1 MNVKEL
7 FDKAENN
14 TLTWDQFEV
23 AAKEANAKF
32 ADLNEGGYV
41 SKRKYE
47 DELKSKDDAISK
59 LNDTISARDTDL
71 TGLKEQL
78 AAAGADAD
86 KIAEVTNS
94 LTELQSKYDAD
105 VKSYKE
111 QLKSQAYEFAV
122 KEFAATKNF
131 TSNAAKRD
139 FIQSM
144 IAEGL
149 NLGKNG
155 TIMGAEDFVK
165 QYTDDNSDAFVVETP
180 PEANTPP
187 NNDMPDKP
195 KPQFVNQTAGAQPA
209 PDANTNANAFLEA
222 FNFTP
227 IHGMPASTGS

>member
-14 TLTWDQFEV
+14 TLTWEQFEA
-23 AAKEANAKF
+23 AAKEGNAKF

-59 LNDTISARDTDL
+59 LNETISARDTDL

-94 LTELQSKYDAD
+94 LTELQGKYDAD
-105 VKSYKE
+105 VKAYKE
-111 QLKSQAYEFAV
+111 QLKAQAYEFAV
-122 KEFAATKNF
+122 KEFATTKNF

-144 IAEGL
+144 ITENL

-155 TIMGAEDFVK
+155 QIMGAEDFVK
-165 QYTDDNSDAFVVETP
+165 QYTDENSDAFVVDAQPEQNLSNPETP
-180 PEANTPP
+180 A
-187 NNDMPDKP
+187 KP

-209 PDANTNANAFLEA
+209 PDANVNANAFVEA

-227 IHGMPASTGS
+227 IHGGTPAGTGS

>member
-1 MNVKEL
+1 MNVKEI

-14 TLTWDQFEV
+14 TLTWEQFEA
-23 AAKEANAKF
+23 AAKEGNAKF

-47 DELKSKDDAISK
+47 DEIKSKDDAISK
-59 LNDTISARDTDL
+59 LNETISARDTDL

-94 LTELQSKYDAD
+94 LTELQTKYDAD

-122 KEFAATKNF
+122 KEFASGKNF

-144 IAEGL
+144 IAENL

-155 TIMGAEDFVK
+155 LIMGAEDFVK
-165 QYTDDNSDAFVVETP
+165 QYTDDNADAFVVDTP
-180 PEANTPP
+180 PD
-187 NNDMPDKP
+187 NNPEIPDKP

-209 PDANTNANAFLEA
+209 PDANVNANAFLEA

-227 IHGMPASTGS
+227 IHGVPAGN